1 MCKRMGG
8 SFAASVPFDY
18 FENIF
23 INGTKTEENANT
35 VLYGEHR
42 QIADCSF
49 SCSQQPD
56 R

>member
-8 SFAASVPFDY
+8 SFAVSVPFDY

-23 INGTKTEENANT
+23 INGTEAEENANT

-42 QIADCSF
+42 LIAD
-49 SCSQQPD
+49 
-56 R
+56 

>member
-23 INGTKTEENANT
+23 INGTKTEENANK
-35 VLYGEHR
+35 YGFIR
-42 QIADCSF
+42 IASADCRL
-49 SCSQQPD
+49 QL
-56 R
+56 